1 MPCCLGIY
9 KVVIIWHHGSN
20 RQEVIVNKQLQ
31 DCSAVH
37 VKKDP
42 GKEGATFTTLQ
53 CYNSL
58 S

>member
-1 MPCCLGIY
+1 MIAG
-9 KVVIIWHHGSN
+9 
-20 RQEVIVNKQLQ
+20 QVNFKI
-31 DCSAVH
+31 
-37 VKKDP
+37 DP